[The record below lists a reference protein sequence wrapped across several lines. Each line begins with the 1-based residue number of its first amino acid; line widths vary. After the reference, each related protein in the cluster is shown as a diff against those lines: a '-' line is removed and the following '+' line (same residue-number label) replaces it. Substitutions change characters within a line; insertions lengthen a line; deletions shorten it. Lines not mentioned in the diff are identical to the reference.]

1 MRRSMMGLLGVFA
14 LAGAALPASAQVGV
28 SGADAR
34 WLPWIGCWDGAAM
47 TAESAPESYLV
58 CFRPLDT
65 AAGVQIETYAEGT
78 LFTLEEM
85 RADGTPVAIE
95 EDGCVGTQSARWS
108 SDDARVLLES
118 EMSCGPLLAR
128 STTGTLAILPDGFG
142 WVEIQAVRSGDT
154 EPLVGI
160 RTFVPAAE
168 ARLAELGVA
177 DPTAGGGLAVVTA
190 RGRAGAALSPDAIAE
205 LVERTGPSVAGALVI
220 ERGESFDLDADLL
233 RELAARGVP
242 GEVLDVMVAVTYP
255 DRFTVLGGSEG
266 SELALRTAPE
276 AAATPQRVVRGVA
289 PWPYRP
295 RGYGYSPFGF
305 GYGYYDSY
313 WDPFSPFGYRRGY
326 GFGYYDYPRVI
337 VVGPPVVEER
347 SAVLSRNRGVI
358 EIAPSG
364 SGASQNASPSPQRRA
379 NQGPSSNSG
388 STTRS
393 EPRSSGSAAPSSGS
407 SGSGGSRGTPSTGG
421 SSSDGQR
428 RAVPRTGG

>member
-14 LAGAALPASAQVGV
+14 LAGAAHPASAQVGV

-47 TAESAPESYLV
+47 TAESATESYLV
-58 CFRPLDT
+58 CVRPLDT

-78 LFTLEEM
+78 LVTREEM
-85 RADGTPVAIE
+85 RADGNPVAIE

-108 SDDARVLLES
+108 SDGARVLLES
-118 EMSCGPLLAR
+118 EMSCGSVVAR

-142 WVEIQAVRSGDT
+142 WVEIQAVRAGDA

-160 RTFVPAAE
+160 RTFAPAAE
-168 ARLAELGVA
+168 AQLAELGVA

-220 ERGESFDLDADLL
+220 ERGEPFDLDAELL
-233 RELAARGVP
+233 RELAVRGVP

-255 DRFTVLGGSEG
+255 ERFTVLGGSEG
-266 SELALRTAPE
+266 NELALRAAPE
-276 AAATPQRVVRGVA
+276 GAATRQQVVRGVA
-289 PWPYRP
+289 PWPSRP
-295 RGYGYSPFGF
+295 RGYGYSPFSF

-313 WDPFSPFGYRRGY
+313 WDPFSPYGYGRGY

-347 SAVLSRNRGVI
+347 SSVLSRNRGVI

-364 SGASQNASPSPQRRA
+364 GGASQSVSPSPQRRA
-379 NQGPSSNSG
+379 NQRPSNSG

-421 SSSDGQR
+421 SSSDGER